1 MVFADESHKGDFET
15 IKTPIKDSENNVTG
29 VLGIARDISLR
40 KDYEKQLL
48 NFANT
53 DNLTGLSNR
62 VVLTD
67 RLEQV
72 LNQRNSKDRQCAILF
87 IDLDDFK
94 KVNDTKG
101 HHIGDELL
109 IEVSKRLRKIV
120 RKGDT
125 VARFGGDE
133 FILLLENISNQS
145 DTSYI
150 AKKVLELLQ
159 EPIYIG
165 KYILYVSAS
174 IGISICP
181 DDGEKAEVLL
191 CNADDAMYY
200 AKEHGKN
207 TYKFHSKL

>member
-145 DTSYI
+145 VTSYI
-150 AKKVLELLQ
+150 AKKYLNYFKNLYTLENIFFMLVL
-159 EPIYIG
+159 
-165 KYILYVSAS
+165 V
-174 IGISICP
+174 
-181 DDGEKAEVLL
+181 
-191 CNADDAMYY
+191 
-200 AKEHGKN
+200 
-207 TYKFHSKL
+207 

>member
-1 MVFADESHKGDFET
+1 LVFADESHKGDFET

-109 IEVSKRLRKIV
+109 IEVSKRLRN
-120 RKGDT
+120 
-125 VARFGGDE
+125 
-133 FILLLENISNQS
+133 L
-145 DTSYI
+145 
-150 AKKVLELLQ
+150 
-159 EPIYIG
+159 
-165 KYILYVSAS
+165 
-174 IGISICP
+174 
-181 DDGEKAEVLL
+181 
-191 CNADDAMYY
+191 
-200 AKEHGKN
+200 
-207 TYKFHSKL
+207 